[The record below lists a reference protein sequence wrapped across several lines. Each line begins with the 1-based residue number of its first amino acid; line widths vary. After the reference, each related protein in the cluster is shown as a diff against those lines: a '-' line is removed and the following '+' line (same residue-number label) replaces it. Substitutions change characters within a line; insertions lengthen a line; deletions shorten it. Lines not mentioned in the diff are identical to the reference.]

1 MLTPT
6 ESAYRVPFDGT
17 FHRASFSTR
26 ALKDVPGKKAL
37 KEILRRE
44 VKELRKY
51 QEMLYAQDQHS
62 LLLVFQAMDAAGKD
76 GTVRAILSGVN
87 PAGCQ
92 VTSFKQPSKTELD
105 HDYLWRTA
113 CALPERGRIGVFNRS
128 YYEEVLVVRVHPEYL
143 EAQKLPHMPI
153 LPELFRER
161 YESIRDHERHLA
173 RNGTVIPQ
181 VLAQRLLRGTAAAL
195 LIGSTILRRT
205 GSSRAAT

>member
-26 ALKDVPGKKAL
+26 APKDVPGKKAL

-113 CALPERGRIGVFNRS
+113 CALPERGRIGVFNRRLLRRGAGGARAP
-128 YYEEVLVVRVHPEYL
+128 EVPRSP
-143 EAQKLPHMPI
+143 KLPHADPARAH
-153 LPELFRER
+153 RER

-173 RNGTVIPQ
+173 RNGTVILKFWLN
-181 VLAQRLLRGTAAAL
+181 VSYEEQRRRFLD
-195 LIGSTILRRT
+195 GSTILRRT
-205 GSSRAAT
+205 GSSQAAT